1 MHLGVEFLYMCK
13 LGGFNLKKF
22 TFVILLITLVMF
34 IGLNYFN
41 RPSIENNV
49 YSPEDKRDTY
59 LNIMTCNI
67 AQYKMV
73 KLIVGDKHNV
83 AYMFNNE
90 SDMQKYQVSVD
101 AVNNVSNMDLFFYSG
116 QDYEPWGSSLIE
128 KIDKSRAG
136 IIDVSRGIRAIAMDS
151 KTNTTNPYYWLS
163 PEEYKIALY
172 NVKSAIE
179 DKDIQNK
186 DYYEQNYEKAVKDID
201 DTVKTYDDSIKNV
214 KKYTFI
220 AIDNDLD
227 YFFRKIS
234 VTPIYANNQPLDKII
249 ADNKLDKTKVIV
261 IKDSKT
267 QFTADGY
274 TMISLDSFNSGMSFE
289 QLINNNYKI
298 FTDSIKK

>member
-1 MHLGVEFLYMCK
+1 MCK

-116 QDYEPWGSSLIE
+116 QEYEPWGNSLIE
-128 KIDKSRAG
+128 KLDKVNKQIDSF
-136 IIDVSRGIRAIAMDS
+136 D
-151 KTNTTNPYYWLS
+151 TNFTVLS
-163 PEEYKIALY
+163 
-172 NVKSAIE
+172 
-179 DKDIQNK
+179 
-186 DYYEQNYEKAVKDID
+186 
-201 DTVKTYDDSIKNV
+201 YDDLVTAWIKFNIDIRITSNERLQEYESY
-214 KKYTFI
+214 KEELAKIERIKQELKRKQDDAKAINIITLSFI
-220 AIDNDLD
+220 
-227 YFFRKIS
+227 
-234 VTPIYANNQPLDKII
+234 
-249 ADNKLDKTKVIV
+249 
-261 IKDSKT
+261 
-267 QFTADGY
+267 
-274 TMISLDSFNSGMSFE
+274 
-289 QLINNNYKI
+289 
-298 FTDSIKK
+298 

>member
-22 TFVILLITLVMF
+22 TFVILFITLVMF

-67 AQYKMV
+67 TQYKMV

-90 SDMQKYQVSVD
+90 SDMQKYQVSED

-116 QDYEPWGSSLIE
+116 QNYEPWSSSLIE
-128 KIDKSRAG
+128 KLDKSRVG
-136 IIDVSRGIRAIAMDS
+136 IIDVSRGIRAITMDS
-151 KTNTTNPYYWLS
+151 KTNTNNPYYWLG

-201 DTVKTYDDSIKNV
+201 DTVKNYDDSIKNV
-214 KKYTFI
+214 KNYTFI

-249 ADNKLDKTKVIV
+249 TDNKLDKTKVIV

-274 TMISLDSFNSGMSFE
+274 TMISLDSFNSSMSFE